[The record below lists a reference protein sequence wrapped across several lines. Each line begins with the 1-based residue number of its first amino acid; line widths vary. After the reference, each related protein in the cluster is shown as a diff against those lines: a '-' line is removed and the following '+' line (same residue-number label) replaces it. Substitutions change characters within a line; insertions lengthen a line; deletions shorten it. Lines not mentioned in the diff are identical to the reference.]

1 MPGLIGTQVRNA
13 LQWLQKGRGQ
23 GWLHRLSGSCT
34 AQSEPLSAEVGVG
47 LQEYDLSLVYASAAS
62 TNNGAGGGLE
72 GRWAGWGK
80 QAIETNHEL

>member
-1 MPGLIGTQVRNA
+1 MRCNGCRREEGKAGCAGLVDDARRRVSHCRPRSV
-13 LQWLQKGRGQ
+13 WD
-23 GWLHRLSGSCT
+23 
-34 AQSEPLSAEVGVG
+34 

-72 GRWAGWGK
+72 GRRAGWGK